1 MNRPLVYLSL
11 LLLNLLSFNPPTQAR
26 DKDCQPGNSQNT
38 AYMRRENDSRC
49 EGIRT
54 PNAAGT
60 DFRISSFAIG
70 QLQPTENL
78 TLKIPKITN
87 LSEPD
92 VLVQSTQKYYQ
103 LIPLQL
109 KLLQLKPKGQ
119 QWQFQW
125 QNNILTKENIALS
138 QLRTRAISDNVLI
151 PVRLSNNSAYD
162 IRIYTGDP
170 SKKITLKIQQKNGQE
185 IYSQT
190 FNNQPNKEVK
200 FLWNGKTNQGKI
212 VPPGRYILSI
222 NAVLETSNGDQTRTL
237 TQQFEHNP
245 AWLK

>member
-11 LLLNLLSFNPPTQAR
+11 LLLNLLSFHPSTQAN
-26 DKDCQPGNSQNT
+26 DKDCQPGNSKNT

-49 EGIRT
+49 EGITT
-54 PNAAGT
+54 PSAAGS

-70 QLQPTENL
+70 QLQPTEKL
-78 TLKIPKITN
+78 TLKIPKIAN

-92 VLVQSTQKYYQ
+92 VLVQSSQKYYQ

-109 KLLQLKPKGQ
+109 KPQGQ

-125 QNNILTKENIALS
+125 SNNILAEENIALN
-138 QLRTRAISDNVLI
+138 QLRTTASSDNILI

-162 IRIYTGDP
+162 IRVYTGDP
-170 SKKITLKIQQKNGQE
+170 SKTITLKIQQKNCQE

-190 FNNQPNKEVK
+190 LSNQPNKEVK
-200 FLWNGKTNQGKI
+200 FLWNGKTKQGKI
-212 VPPGRYILSI
+212 VPSGRYILSI
-222 NAVLETSNGDQTRTL
+222 NAVLETNNGDQTKTL

>member
-1 MNRPLVYLSL
+1 MNRPLAYIPL
-11 LLLNLLSFNPPTQAR
+11 LLLNLLLFNPLTQA
-26 DKDCQPGNSQNT
+26 KDQNCQSGSSKNT

-49 EGIRT
+49 EGIISPDVARQ
-54 PNAAGT
+54 
-60 DFRISSFAIG
+60 DFYLSSFAIG
-70 QLQPTENL
+70 QLQPTEAL
-78 TLKIPKITN
+78 TLKVPKVAN
-87 LSEPD
+87 LAEPT
-92 VLVQSTQKYYQ
+92 VRVQSTQKYYQ
-103 LIPLQL
+103 LDPL
-109 KLLQLKPKGQ
+109 KLKSQGQ

-125 QNNILTKENIALS
+125 PNNILAAEKIALS

-170 SKKITLKIQQKNGQE
+170 SKTITFKIQQKNGQE

-190 FNNQPNKEVK
+190 VNNQPNKEVK

-222 NAVLETSNGDQTRTL
+222 NAVLETNNGDQTKTL

>member
-49 EGIRT
+49 EGIMT

-70 QLQPTENL
+70 QLQPTETL
-78 TLKIPKITN
+78 SLKIPKIAN
-87 LSEPD
+87 LSEPN
-92 VLVQSTQKYYQ
+92 VLVQSSQKYYQ

-109 KLLQLKPKGQ
+109 KPQGQ

-125 QNNILTKENIALS
+125 QNNILAKEKIALN
-138 QLRTRAISDNVLI
+138 QLRTTAISDNVLI
-151 PVRLSNNSAYD
+151 PVRLSNNPAYD
-162 IRIYTGDP
+162 IRVYTGDP
-170 SKKITLKIQQKNGQE
+170 SKNITLKIQQKNGQE

-190 FNNQPNKEVK
+190 FSNQPNKEVK

-212 VPPGRYILSI
+212 VPKGRYSLSI
-222 NAVLETSNGDQTRTL
+222 NAVLETNNGDQVKTL
-237 TQQFEHNP
+237 TKKF
-245 AWLK
+245 

>member
-1 MNRPLVYLSL
+1 MNRPLAYIPL
-11 LLLNLLSFNPPTQAR
+11 LLLNLLLFNPSTQAQ
-26 DKDCQPGNSQNT
+26 DKNCQPGNSQNT

-49 EGIRT
+49 EGIMT
-54 PNAAGT
+54 PNSVGA

-78 TLKIPKITN
+78 TLTIPKVAN
-87 LSEPD
+87 LSKPD

-109 KLLQLKPKGQ
+109 KLLQLNPQ
-119 QWQFQW
+119 DQEWQFQW
-125 QNNILTKENIALS
+125 KNNILAAENIALN

-170 SKKITLKIQQKNGQE
+170 SKTITLKIKQKNGQE

-190 FNNQPNKEVK
+190 VSNQPNKEVK
-200 FLWNGKTNQGKI
+200 FSWKGKTNQGKI

-222 NAVLETSNGDQTRTL
+222 NAVLETNNGDQTRNL

>member
-1 MNRPLVYLSL
+1 MNRPLAYIPL
-11 LLLNLLSFNPPTQAR
+11 LLLNLLLFNPSTQAK
-26 DKDCQPGNSQNT
+26 DQDCQPGNSQNT

-49 EGIRT
+49 EGIMT
-54 PNAAGT
+54 PNSAGA

-70 QLQPTENL
+70 QLQPTKNL
-78 TLKIPKITN
+78 TLKIPKIAN

-109 KLLQLKPKGQ
+109 KPLQLNPQ
-119 QWQFQW
+119 DQEWQFQW
-125 QNNILTKENIALS
+125 ENNILAAENIALN
-138 QLRTRAISDNVLI
+138 QLRTKAISDSVLI

-162 IRIYTGDP
+162 IRVYTGDP
-170 SKKITLKIQQKNGQE
+170 SKTITFKIQQKNGQE

-190 FNNQPNKEVK
+190 VSNQPNKEVK
-200 FLWNGKTNQGKI
+200 FLWKGKTNQGKI

-222 NAVLETSNGDQTRTL
+222 NAVLETSNGDQTKTL

>member
-1 MNRPLVYLSL
+1 MNRPLAYIPL
-11 LLLNLLSFNPPTQAR
+11 LLLNLLLFNPPTQA
-26 DKDCQPGNSQNT
+26 KDQNCQPGNSQNT

-49 EGIRT
+49 EGIMT
-54 PNAAGT
+54 PNSAEA

-70 QLQPTENL
+70 QLQPTKNL
-78 TLKIPKITN
+78 TLKIPKIAN

-92 VLVQSTQKYYQ
+92 VLVQSSQKYYQ

-109 KLLQLKPKGQ
+109 KTQGQ

-125 QNNILTKENIALS
+125 PNNILATENIALS
-138 QLRTRAISDNVLI
+138 KLRTTAISDNVYI

-170 SKKITLKIQQKNGQE
+170 SKKITLKIKQKNGQE

-190 FNNQPNKEVK
+190 VSNQPNKEVK
-200 FLWNGKTNQGKI
+200 FLWKGKTNQGKI

-222 NAVLETSNGDQTRTL
+222 NAVLETSNGDQTKTL
-237 TQQFEHNP
+237 TQQFEHNT

>member
-11 LLLNLLSFNPPTQAR
+11 LFLNLLSFNPPTQAR

-49 EGIRT
+49 EGIMT

-78 TLKIPKITN
+78 TLKIPKIVN

-92 VLVQSTQKYYQ
+92 VLVQSNQKYYQ

-109 KLLQLKPKGQ
+109 KPQGQ

-125 QNNILTKENIALS
+125 KNNILTKENIVLS

-162 IRIYTGDP
+162 IRVYTGDP
-170 SKKITLKIQQKNGQE
+170 SKTITLKIQQKNGPE

-190 FNNQPNKEVK
+190 LSNQPNKEVK
-200 FLWNGKTNQGKI
+200 FSWDGKTKQGKMA
-212 VPPGRYILSI
+212 PPGRYTLSI
-222 NAVLETSNGDQTRTL
+222 NAILETSNGDQTKSK

>member
-11 LLLNLLSFNPPTQAR
+11 LLLNLLSFHPSTQAQ
-26 DKDCQPGNSQNT
+26 DKNCQPGNSKNT

-49 EGIRT
+49 EGITT
-54 PNAAGT
+54 PSAAGS

-70 QLQPTENL
+70 QLQPAEKL
-78 TLKIPKITN
+78 TLKIPKIAN

-92 VLVQSTQKYYQ
+92 VLVQSSQKYYQ

-109 KLLQLKPKGQ
+109 KSQGQ

-125 QNNILTKENIALS
+125 PNNILAQENIAPN
-138 QLRTRAISDNVLI
+138 QLRITATSYDVLI

-162 IRIYTGDP
+162 IRVYTGNP
-170 SKKITLKIQQKNGQE
+170 SKTITLKIKQKNGPE

-212 VPPGRYILSI
+212 VPKGRYILDI
-222 NAVLETSNGDQTRTL
+222 NTVRKTNNGVQTKTL
-237 TQQFEHNP
+237 TQPFEHNP
-245 AWLK
+245 DWLK

>member
-1 MNRPLVYLSL
+1 MNRLIVFPL
-11 LLLNLLSFNPPTQAR
+11 LLLNLLLFNPSTEAKDR
-26 DKDCQPGNSQNT
+26 DCPSGNSKNT
-38 AYMRRENDSRC
+38 AYMRRENDLRC
-49 EGIRT
+49 EGIIS
-54 PNAAGT
+54 PEAARE
-60 DFRISSFAIG
+60 DFYLSSFSIG
-70 QLQPTENL
+70 QLQPTKTL
-78 TLKIPKITN
+78 TLKIPKVAN
-87 LSEPD
+87 LTEPT
-92 VLVQSTQKYYQ
+92 VRVQSTRKYYQ
-103 LIPLQL
+103 LDPL
-109 KLLQLKPKGQ
+109 KLKSQGQ

-125 QNNILTKENIALS
+125 PNNILAAENIALN
-138 QLRTRAISDNVLI
+138 QLRTKAISDNVLI

-170 SKKITLKIQQKNGQE
+170 SKTITLKIQQKNGQE

-190 FNNQPNKEVK
+190 VNNQPNKEVK

-222 NAVLETSNGDQTRTL
+222 NAVLETSNGNQTKTL

>member
-1 MNRPLVYLSL
+1 VNPLIVFPL
-11 LLLNLLSFNPPTQAR
+11 LLLNLLFFNPSSQAQ
-26 DKDCQPGNSQNT
+26 DKNCQPGNSKNT
-38 AYMRRENDSRC
+38 AYMRRENDLRC
-49 EGIRT
+49 EGIISPDATRE
-54 PNAAGT
+54 
-60 DFRISSFAIG
+60 DFFLSSFVIG
-70 QLQPTENL
+70 QLQPTQIL
-78 TLKIPKITN
+78 TLKIPKVAN
-87 LSEPD
+87 LAEPT
-92 VLVQSTQKYYQ
+92 VRVQSTRKYYQ

-109 KLLQLKPKGQ
+109 KPQGQ

-170 SKKITLKIQQKNGQE
+170 SKTITFKIQQKNGQE

-190 FNNQPNKEVK
+190 VNNQPNKEVK

-222 NAVLETSNGDQTRTL
+222 NAVLETNNGDQTKTL

>member
-1 MNRPLVYLSL
+1 MNRPLTYIPL
-11 LLLNLLSFNPPTQAR
+11 LLLNLLLFNPLTQA
-26 DKDCQPGNSQNT
+26 KDQNCQSGSSQNT

-49 EGIRT
+49 EGIMT
-54 PNAAGT
+54 PNSAGA

-70 QLQPTENL
+70 QLQPTKNL
-78 TLKIPKITN
+78 TLKIPKIAN

-92 VLVQSTQKYYQ
+92 VLVQSSQKYYQ

-109 KLLQLKPKGQ
+109 KPQGQ

-125 QNNILTKENIALS
+125 QNNILAEENIALN
-138 QLRTRAISDNVLI
+138 QLRTKAISDNVLI

-170 SKKITLKIQQKNGQE
+170 SKTITLKIQQKNGQE

-190 FNNQPNKEVK
+190 LSNQPNEEVK
-200 FLWNGKTNQGKI
+200 FSWNGKTKQGKI
-212 VPPGRYILSI
+212 APSGRYILSV
-222 NAVLETSNGDQTRTL
+222 NAVLETSNGDRTSTL
-237 TQQFEHNP
+237 TQPDFSR
-245 AWLK
+245 

>member
-1 MNRPLVYLSL
+1 MNRPLAYIPL
-11 LLLNLLSFNPPTQAR
+11 LLLNLLLFNPSTQAK
-26 DKDCQPGNSQNT
+26 DQDCQPGNSQNT

-49 EGIRT
+49 EGIMT
-54 PNAAGT
+54 PNSAGA

-70 QLQPTENL
+70 QLQPTKNL
-78 TLKIPKITN
+78 ILKVPKIAN

-92 VLVQSTQKYYQ
+92 VLVQSSQKYYQ

-109 KLLQLKPKGQ
+109 KPQGQ

-125 QNNILTKENIALS
+125 QNNILAAENIALN

-170 SKKITLKIQQKNGQE
+170 SKTITFKIQQKNGQE

-190 FNNQPNKEVK
+190 VSNRPNKEVK

-222 NAVLETSNGDQTRTL
+222 NAVLETNNGDQTRTL

>member
-1 MNRPLVYLSL
+1 MNRPLAYIPL
-11 LLLNLLSFNPPTQAR
+11 LLLNLLLFNLSTQAQ
-26 DKDCQPGNSQNT
+26 DKNCQPGNSQNT

-49 EGIRT
+49 EGIMT
-54 PNAAGT
+54 PNSAGT

-70 QLQPTENL
+70 QLQPTKNL
-78 TLKIPKITN
+78 TLKIPKIAN
-87 LSEPD
+87 LSEPN
-92 VLVQSTQKYYQ
+92 VLVQSSQKYYQ

-109 KLLQLKPKGQ
+109 KIQGQ

-170 SKKITLKIQQKNGQE
+170 SKTITLKIQQKNGQE

-190 FNNQPNKEVK
+190 LSNQPNKEVK

-212 VPPGRYILSI
+212 VPPGRYILSV
-222 NAVLETSNGDQTRTL
+222 NAVLETSNGDQTKTL

>member
-1 MNRPLVYLSL
+1 MNRPLTYIPL
-11 LLLNLLSFNPPTQAR
+11 LLLNLLLFNPLTQAK
-26 DKDCQPGNSQNT
+26 DQDCQPGNSQNT

-49 EGIRT
+49 EGIMT
-54 PNAAGT
+54 PNSAGA

-70 QLQPTENL
+70 QLQPTKNL
-78 TLKIPKITN
+78 TLKIPKIAN

-92 VLVQSTQKYYQ
+92 VLVQSSQKYYQ

-109 KLLQLKPKGQ
+109 KPQGQ

-125 QNNILTKENIALS
+125 QNNILAEENIALN
-138 QLRTRAISDNVLI
+138 QLRTKAISDNVLI

-170 SKKITLKIQQKNGQE
+170 SKTITLKIQQKNGQE

-190 FNNQPNKEVK
+190 LSNQPNEEVK
-200 FLWNGKTNQGKI
+200 FSWNGKTKQGKI
-212 VPPGRYILSI
+212 APSGRYILSV
-222 NAVLETSNGDQTRTL
+222 NAVLETSNGDRTSTL
-237 TQQFEHNP
+237 TQPDFSR
-245 AWLK
+245 

>member
-1 MNRPLVYLSL
+1 MNRPLAYIPL
-11 LLLNLLSFNPPTQAR
+11 LLLNLLLFNPSTQAK
-26 DKDCQPGNSQNT
+26 DQDCQPGNSQNT

-49 EGIRT
+49 EGIMT
-54 PNAAGT
+54 PNSAGA

-70 QLQPTENL
+70 QLQPTKNL
-78 TLKIPKITN
+78 TLKIPKIAN

-92 VLVQSTQKYYQ
+92 VLVQSSQKYYQ

-109 KLLQLKPKGQ
+109 KPQGQ

-125 QNNILTKENIALS
+125 QNNILAEENIALN
-138 QLRTRAISDNVLI
+138 QLRTKAISDNVLI

-170 SKKITLKIQQKNGQE
+170 SKTITLKIQQKNGQE

-190 FNNQPNKEVK
+190 LSNQPNEEVK
-200 FLWNGKTNQGKI
+200 FSWNGKTKQGKI
-212 VPPGRYILSI
+212 APSGRYILSV
-222 NAVLETSNGDQTRTL
+222 NAVLETSNGDRTSTL
-237 TQQFEHNP
+237 TQPDFSR
-245 AWLK
+245 

>member
-49 EGIRT
+49 EGIMT

-70 QLQPTENL
+70 QLQPTKNL
-78 TLKIPKITN
+78 TLKIPKIAN

-109 KLLQLKPKGQ
+109 KPQGQ

-125 QNNILTKENIALS
+125 ANNILTKENIALS

-151 PVRLSNNSAYD
+151 PVHLSNNSAYD

-170 SKKITLKIQQKNGQE
+170 SKTITLKIQQKNGQE

-190 FNNQPNKEVK
+190 VSNQPNKEVK
-200 FLWNGKTNQGKI
+200 FLWNGKTKQGKI
-212 VPPGRYILSI
+212 VPSGRYILSI
-222 NAVLETSNGDQTRTL
+222 NAVLETSNGDQTKTL

>member
-1 MNRPLVYLSL
+1 MNRPLAYIPL
-11 LLLNLLSFNPPTQAR
+11 LLLNLLLFNPLTQA
-26 DKDCQPGNSQNT
+26 KDQNCQSGSSKNT

-49 EGIRT
+49 EGIMT
-54 PNAAGT
+54 PNAAGA

-70 QLQPTENL
+70 QLQPTKNL
-78 TLKIPKITN
+78 ILKIPKIAK

-109 KLLQLKPKGQ
+109 KPQGQ

-125 QNNILTKENIALS
+125 QNNILAAENIALN
-138 QLRTRAISDNVLI
+138 QLRTKAISDNVLI

-162 IRIYTGDP
+162 IRVYTGDP
-170 SKKITLKIQQKNGQE
+170 SKTITFKIQQKNGQE

-190 FNNQPNKEVK
+190 VSNQPKKEVK
-200 FLWNGKTNQGKI
+200 FLWKGKTNQGKI

-222 NAVLETSNGDQTRTL
+222 NAVLETSNGDQTKTL

>member
-11 LLLNLLSFNPPTQAR
+11 LLLNLLSFHPSTQAQ
-26 DKDCQPGNSQNT
+26 DKNCQPGNSKNT
-38 AYMRRENDSRC
+38 TYMRRENDSRC
-49 EGIRT
+49 EGIT
-54 PNAAGT
+54 TTSAAGS

-70 QLQPTENL
+70 QLQPTKNL
-78 TLKIPKITN
+78 TLKVPKVAN
-87 LSEPD
+87 LAEPT
-92 VLVQSTQKYYQ
+92 VRVQSTQKYYQ
-103 LIPLQL
+103 LDPL
-109 KLLQLKPKGQ
+109 KLKSQGQ
-119 QWQFQW
+119 QLQFQW
-125 QNNILTKENIALS
+125 PNNILAAEKIALS

-151 PVRLSNNSAYD
+151 PVGLSNNSAYD

-170 SKKITLKIQQKNGQE
+170 SKTITLKIQQKNGQE

-190 FNNQPNKEVK
+190 VSNQPNKEVK
-200 FLWNGKTNQGKI
+200 FLWNGKTKQGKI

-222 NAVLETSNGDQTRTL
+222 NAVLETSNGDQTKTL